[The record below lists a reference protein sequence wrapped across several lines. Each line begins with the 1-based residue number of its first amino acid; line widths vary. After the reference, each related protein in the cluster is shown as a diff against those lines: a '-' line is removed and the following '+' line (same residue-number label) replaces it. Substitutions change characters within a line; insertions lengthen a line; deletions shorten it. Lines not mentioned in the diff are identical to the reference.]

1 MGERASAGAGATAV
15 DSTEGPPGGTN
26 TGATRPSP
34 SGLRPVT
41 SPSPRGGTDCRPPL
55 RPGASITATLPPAAP
70 TPDPEAPAPAPADR
84 PAALARRLLP
94 SEEARAFLRWAL
106 GAYAVVTAVVV
117 AASLRVSDGRLVYV
131 LDDPA
136 IHLAIARNLAEHGT
150 WGVVPGHFESASS
163 SPVWTVILAAG
174 VAILPAGEE
183 ALALVLNLVAG
194 VAVLVLLAR
203 AQTVLRPS
211 LRRPLDALA
220 TAVIAVVV
228 LFLPGAAMVGMEH
241 GLHLALLLVAV
252 PLLLRSAP
260 ARTRVHAVLPYALI
274 AVATL
279 TRLETAFVAAGLGAA
294 LILQALPWGREAPL
308 PWRPVARR
316 VVALGLASGLPL
328 VAYGLV
334 NRAMGQDL
342 LPNSVAAKSESL
354 NGADRVPEPREVM
367 ERLTLDPLLTVLV
380 GICIVLAVVGWRSRA
395 RWAALGAAVAVTSG
409 LHVTLAQVGWYE
421 RYQLYLIGLAVLAL
435 AWAGR
440 DLPASFRVSRPHL
453 VPLLVL
459 VLLLTTTTK
468 ISLTVEA
475 PRGVADTYEQRY
487 QAARFL
493 ARYYDGEPVATGELG
508 YISLFHEGPI
518 TDFYGLGDHEVLV
531 ARRDVRGSEERKAL
545 WDDLVQRRGVRVAA
559 IYPSTLLFEVPEE
572 WILVGTWTLPRQ
584 PLTAFDEHFQFYATR
599 PEEVAPLTADLEE
612 FAAELPDG
620 VRFQINELA
629 GYQAA
634 VRLGEGG

>member
-1 MGERASAGAGATAV
+1 M
-15 DSTEGPPGGTN
+15 
-26 TGATRPSP
+26 
-34 SGLRPVT
+34 
-41 SPSPRGGTDCRPPL
+41 
-55 RPGASITATLPPAAP
+55 AAC
-70 TPDPEAPAPAPADR
+70 
-84 PAALARRLLP
+84 
-94 SEEARAFLRWAL
+94 
-106 GAYAVVTAVVV
+106 
-117 AASLRVSDGRLVYV
+117 LRVSDGRLVYV

-136 IHLAIARNLAEHGT
+136 IHLSIARNLAEHGT

-174 VAILPAGEE
+174 VAVLPAGEE

-194 VAVLVLLAR
+194 VAVLALLAR
-203 AQTVLRPS
+203 AQTVLRPG

-220 TAVIAVVV
+220 TIVVAVVL

-241 GLHLALLLVAV
+241 VFHLALLLVAV
-252 PLLLRSAP
+252 PLLLRTAP
-260 ARTRVHAVLPYALI
+260 AASHLRAVLPYALI

-294 LILQALPWGREAPL
+294 LVLEALPWGREAPL

-316 VVALGLASGLPL
+316 VVGLGLASGLPL

-334 NRAMGQDL
+334 NKAMGQDL

-354 NGADRVPEPREVM
+354 NGADRFPEPREVM

-380 GICIVLAVVGWRSRA
+380 GACIALAIVGWRTRA
-395 RWAALGAAVAVTSG
+395 RWATLGAAVAVTTG

-421 RYQLYLIGLAVLAL
+421 RYQLYLIGLALLAL

-440 DLPASFRVSRPHL
+440 DLPASFRLSRPH
-453 VPLLVL
+453 VIPLLVL

-493 ARYYDGEPVATGELG
+493 QRFYDGEPVATGELG

-531 ARRDVRGSEERKAL
+531 ARREIREPEARKVF
-545 WDDLVQRRGVRVAA
+545 WNDLVQRRGVRVAA
-559 IYPSTLLFEVPEE
+559 IYPTNLLFEVPEQ
-572 WILVGTWTLPRQ
+572 WILVGTWTLPRE
-584 PLTAFDEHFQFYATR
+584 PFTAYDEHFQFYATT
-599 PEEVAPLTADLEE
+599 PEEVAPLTAHLEE
-612 FAAELPDG
+612 FADELPDE
-620 VRFQINELA
+620 VTFTLNELA

-634 VRLGEGG
+634 VRMDEGG